1 MEASKGLDEFKVAH
15 KTIAVIKT
23 MDAFLDCQ
31 NVMMSMMSWNE
42 VDTWVSN
49 HVYSAQDCPVKL
61 AAMVRGA
68 PHIDNP
74 GHRFRIRV
82 CVWPIIRV
90 MHGEPTRAVT
100 GPGLHAVL
108 CTPRRP
114 KQDLGERAIG
124 IDRPE
129 LCSSRPCVLLH
140 FEPLHPVL
148 ENTK

>member
-1 MEASKGLDEFKVAH
+1 MRGLLKLSASIDRVAFTNRSAQDRMEASKGLDEFKVAH

-31 NVMMSMMSWNE
+31 NVMMSMMDWNE

-100 GPGLHAVL
+100 APWPSRSAV
-108 CTPRRP
+108 
-114 KQDLGERAIG
+114 
-124 IDRPE
+124 
-129 LCSSRPCVLLH
+129 
-140 FEPLHPVL
+140 HPA
-148 ENTK
+148 TSKAGSG